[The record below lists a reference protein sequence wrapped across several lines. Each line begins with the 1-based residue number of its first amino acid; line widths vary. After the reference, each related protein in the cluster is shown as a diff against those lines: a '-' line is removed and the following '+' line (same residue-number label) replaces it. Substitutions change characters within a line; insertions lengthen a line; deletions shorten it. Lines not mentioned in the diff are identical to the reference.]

1 MLALTRL
8 VFVQTHKHF
17 SLITTSGRK
26 HLLQTMQDNV
36 ALLRV
41 RGCMVYSWCGK

>member
-1 MLALTRL
+1 MLLELFRL

-17 SLITTSGRK
+17 SLITSSGRN
-26 HLLQTMQDNV
+26 HVLQTMQDKV

-41 RGCMVYSWCGK
+41 RERMVYW